1 MDTDCLPLFL
11 NVRSSADWVTKIL
24 IACFVFFP
32 SFTQE
37 VAAPLFFFHPITKF
51 NSTTLHNAINL

>member
-24 IACFVFFP
+24 IACLVFFP

-37 VAAPLFFFHPITKF
+37 VAAPFFFFLSDNKVQQYD
-51 NSTTLHNAINL
+51 SS

>member
-24 IACFVFFP
+24 IACLVFFA

-37 VAAPLFFFHPITKF
+37 VVAPFFFHLITKF
-51 NSTTLHNAINL
+51 NSTTLDNVINL